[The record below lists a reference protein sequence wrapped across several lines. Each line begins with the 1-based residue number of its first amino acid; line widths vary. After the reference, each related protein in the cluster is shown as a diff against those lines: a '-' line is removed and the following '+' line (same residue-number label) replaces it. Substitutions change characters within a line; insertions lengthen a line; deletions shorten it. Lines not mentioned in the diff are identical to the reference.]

1 MCWSMVLWQVQGTFV
16 KSLSPEVISS
26 ESLTAAGAQGRAF
39 SPDLTW
45 QNLLPKEEHSFY
57 RNFLQDDVAEAMDF
71 VEKTICRSYKTC
83 RWWLFCLV
91 PVCLWASSLTFQGPE
106 QLTMHF
112 VLAFPK
118 FLAGTPSHVGAEG
131 DPHSS
136 PSLGF
141 CKLSQQRHANHA
153 FGACVRCEWTLVK

>member
-26 ESLTAAGAQGRAF
+26 ESLTAAGTQGRAF
-39 SPDLTW
+39 SLDLTW

-83 RWWLFCLV
+83 HWWLFCLV
-91 PVCLWASSLTFQGPE
+91 PVCLWASSLTFQGPDNSPCILSLLSLSSWQVLRPMWE
-106 QLTMHF
+106 QKVTPT
-112 VLAFPK
+112 LALP
-118 FLAGTPSHVGAEG
+118 
-131 DPHSS
+131 
-136 PSLGF
+136 
-141 CKLSQQRHANHA
+141 
-153 FGACVRCEWTLVK
+153 